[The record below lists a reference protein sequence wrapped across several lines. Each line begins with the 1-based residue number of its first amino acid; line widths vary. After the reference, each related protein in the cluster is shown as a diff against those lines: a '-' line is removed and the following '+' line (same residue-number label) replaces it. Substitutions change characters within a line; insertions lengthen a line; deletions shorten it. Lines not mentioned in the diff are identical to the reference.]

1 MADLDLTFPSLG
13 VSTKLRKNNVK
24 FVMSSIEKE
33 ETIAINMQQDQA
45 AKNEKLRVAN
55 AHECGKNQGEKYAD
69 RLTPTGSRVV
79 QGKHGGQGDLL
90 SRSGA
95 LDVMMGGHERD
106 PHSGMSS
113 VQMALVREKR
123 LL

>member
-1 MADLDLTFPSLG
+1 MPTG
-13 VSTKLRKNNVK
+13 V
-24 FVMSSIEKE
+24 
-33 ETIAINMQQDQA
+33 
-45 AKNEKLRVAN
+45 
-55 AHECGKNQGEKYAD
+55 GKTRGEKYAD

-113 VQMALVREKR
+113 NGLGAGEKAAVDGIHDGLSGDLSSAEVAAVQTLDGVFAALDAVKLQEDFSGGRIGI
-123 LL
+123 